1 VGFPSKGLCQRSNS
15 LRSLL
20 SIPTLTVFRRPSE
33 VGSNDVANRSTI
45 CYSGNMPKVI
55 PQRSLRNDNA
65 KIIDEVVNGQSF
77 VVTRNGVEVAEIR
90 PVRHKKSVVV
100 HRDVLLALVGVGP
113 QIDGRAFRQD
123 LDDAMDQYL

>member
-1 VGFPSKGLCQRSNS
+1 
-15 LRSLL
+15 
-20 SIPTLTVFRRPSE
+20 
-33 VGSNDVANRSTI
+33 
-45 CYSGNMPKVI
+45 MPKVI

-90 PVRHKKSVVV
+90 PIRHKKSVVV